1 MNMQVKTQY
10 FTNPKNRNLS
20 QIELDALAQELDA
33 IKQEVVDD
41 LGEKDAKYIRRVY
54 ATVRYTS
61 IAGRA
66 CLMVGWFP
74 PTWLLGTTLLGV
86 SKILE
91 NMEVGHNVMHGQ
103 YDWMNDPKF
112 KGQTYEWENVGTGD
126 NWRQTHNFKH
136 HTYTNIKGMDDDIGY
151 GLVRLFPEQ
160 RWKAGYLLQP
170 LYCVP
175 FCLLFQWGV
184 AIQNLE
190 LGRVAIGRKT
200 TKQLWQEWKPVQKKA
215 AKMLLKDYAFFPLL
229 ALPLGTA
236 LPVLAGNVV
245 ANGIRNVWTFSII
258 FCGHFTK
265 DVEVF
270 PKTVLQ
276 NESKGHWYM
285 RQIRGSSNLTGSEAF
300 HILTGHLSHQI
311 EHHLF
316 PEVPARRYRKMAPK
330 VEAVCKKYGLNY
342 NNASLFKQYGQVIGR
357 IFKYALPFKK

>member
-1 MNMQVKTQY
+1 MNMPVKIEY
-10 FTNPKNRNLS
+10 FKNPKNR
-20 QIELDALAQELDA
+20 ELTPAELERFAQELDA
-33 IKQEVVDD
+33 IKQEVLDD
-41 LGEKDAKYIRRVY
+41 LGEKDVKYLRRVIS
-54 ATVRYTS
+54 TVRYS
-61 IAGRA
+61 NALGRA
-66 CLMVGWFP
+66 LLFAGWFP
-74 PTWLLGTTLLGV
+74 PAWLLGTGLLSV
-86 SKILE
+86 AKILE

-103 YDWMNDPKF
+103 YDWMNDPNYT
-112 KGQTYEWENVGTGD
+112 GQGYEWDTVGTSD
-126 NWRQTHNFKH
+126 NWRETHNFKH

-151 GLVRLFPEQ
+151 GLLRLFPEQ

-170 LYCVP
+170 LYSIP

-190 LGRVAIGRKT
+190 LGKWWIGK
-200 TKQLWQEWKPVQKKA
+200 KSKQQLWKEWKPMQAKIGKK
-215 AKMLLKDYAFFPLL
+215 LFKDYVFFPVI
-229 ALPLGTA
+229 AGPSA
-236 LPVLAGNVV
+236 LPVFLGNLT
-245 ANGIRNVWTFSII
+245 ANGVRNIWTFSII

-270 PKTVLQ
+270 PKTVLL

-300 HILTGHLSHQI
+300 HILSGHLSHQI

-342 NNASLFKQYGQVIGR
+342 NNASLAKQFGQVVGR
-357 IFKYALPFKK
+357 IVKYAFPFKK